1 MEMQENEMQKIPSD
15 IMKMITYETFSCFKE
30 SGQAKRAMAAYDRK
44 MQEVVAAKKY
54 YSGWYHCW
62 VKHITGRQVMD
73 SYYLRIKDLD
83 RISFRSRESVDTAV
97 YHVIPGKNPDDL
109 KYNLDYIN
117 RKEIETLADQSGCI
131 YLFNKCVGR
140 VRRIQCETV
149 RYDIVIRNG
158 TDAIADSALAD
169 NYQIGSVTLPDS
181 VTVIGTG
188 ALERSRLLEKVTLS
202 QNLKYIK
209 DAAFRF
215 CWRLQNVD
223 LPDGLL
229 YIGADAFRKCHE
241 FTEMIIPD
249 SVTYIGSK
257 AFYKCVNLKSV
268 KLPAHITKISMGV
281 FLHCHQLTEIVIP
294 EDVTVIEKDAFAE
307 CRSLEKISLP
317 SGLKRIEDGAFANC
331 RKLRFLEIP
340 DSVEYIGEELFG
352 KIKIKIKIKIK
363 MRPTFVASKDNQYV
377 HRYATDHRIKIIDS
391 LNGKDDS

>member
-1 MEMQENEMQKIPSD
+1 MKGRNNMEMQENEMQKIPSD
-15 IMKMITYETFSCFKE
+15 IMQMITYESFCRFKA
-30 SGQAKRAMAAYDRK
+30 SRQGKSAMAAYDWK
-44 MQEVVAAKKY
+44 VQEAARKY

-62 VKHITGRQVMD
+62 AKHITGGLVMD

-83 RISFRSRESVDTAV
+83 RISFHSRESVDTAV

-117 RKEIETLADQSGCI
+117 RKEIEALADQSGCI

-140 VRRIQCETV
+140 VRRIECETV

-268 KLPAHITKISMGV
+268 KLPAHITKISMGL

-294 EDVTVIEKDAFAE
+294 DDVTVIEKDAFAE

-352 KIKIKIKIKIK
+352 KIKR
-363 MRPTFVASKDNQYV
+363 RPTFVASKDNQYV
-377 HRYATDHRIKIIDS
+377 RRYAADHRIEIIDS

>member
-1 MEMQENEMQKIPSD
+1 MEMKENEIQKIPGN
-15 IMKMITYETFSCFKE
+15 IMQMITYEAFCRFKA
-30 SGQAKRAMAAYDRK
+30 SRQGKSAMAAYDWK
-44 MQEVVAAKKY
+44 VQEVVAARKY

-62 VKHITGRQVMD
+62 AKHITGGQVMD

-83 RISFRSRESVDTAV
+83 KIGFHSRESVDTAV

-117 RKEIETLADQSGCI
+117 RKEIEALADQFGCI

-140 VRRIQCETV
+140 VRGSQCDTI

-169 NYQIGSVTLPDS
+169 NYLIVSVTLPDT

-188 ALERSRLLEKVTLS
+188 ALERSRLLQKVTLS
-202 QNLKYIK
+202 KNLKYIK

-257 AFYKCVNLKSV
+257 AFFKCVNLKSV
-268 KLPAHITKISMGV
+268 KLPAHIAKISLGL
-281 FLHCHQLTEIVIP
+281 FRHCHQLTEIVIP
-294 EDVTVIEKDAFAE
+294 DDVTVIEKDAFAE

-317 SGLKRIEDGAFANC
+317 SGLKRIGDGAFANC

-352 KIKIKIKIKIK
+352 KIKIK
-363 MRPTFVASKDNQYV
+363 RCPTFVASEDNQYV
-377 HRYATDHRIKIIDS
+377 SRYAADHNIRVTDRLS
-391 LNGKDDS
+391 

>member
-1 MEMQENEMQKIPSD
+1 MALFDEEIHRGREVW
-15 IMKMITYETFSCFKE
+15 KE
-30 SGQAKRAMAAYDRK
+30 HKLG
-44 MQEVVAAKKY
+44 
-54 YSGWYHCW
+54 
-62 VKHITGRQVMD
+62 
-73 SYYLRIKDLD
+73 SYYPDRIRYFREHDTGEKVMESYYPRIMDLD
-83 RISFRSRESVDTAV
+83 KISFVSREYVNTV
-97 YHVIPGKNPDDL
+97 VNHVIPGKNPDDL

-117 RKEIETLADQSGCI
+117 RKEIEALADQSGCI

-202 QNLKYIK
+202 KNLKYIK

-215 CWRLQNVD
+215 CWKLRNID
-223 LPDGLL
+223 LPEGLV
-229 YIGADAFRKCHE
+229 YIGADAFRKCE
-241 FTEMIIPD
+241 SFTELIVPD

-257 AFYKCVNLKSV
+257 AFFKCVNLKSM
-268 KLPAHITKISMGV
+268 KLPAHITKITLGL
-281 FLHCHQLTEIVIP
+281 FRHCHQLSEIVIP
-294 EDVTVIEKDAFAE
+294 NDVTVIEKYAFAN
-307 CRSLEKISLP
+307 CYNLKKVSLP

-331 RKLRFLEIP
+331 RKLWFLEIP

-352 KIKIKIKIKIK
+352 KIKR
-363 MRPTFVASKDNQYV
+363 RPTFVASKDNQYV
-377 HRYATDHRIKIIDS
+377 RRYAADHHIRFTDNYDGNK
-391 LNGKDDS
+391 KK

>member
-1 MEMQENEMQKIPSD
+1 MEMQENKMQKIPSD
-15 IMKMITYETFSCFKE
+15 IMQMITYEAFCRFKA
-30 SGQAKRAMAAYDRK
+30 SRQGKSAMAAYDWK
-44 MQEVVAAKKY
+44 VQEVVAARKY

-62 VKHITGRQVMD
+62 AKHITGGLVMD

-83 RISFRSRESVDTAV
+83 RISFHSRESVDTAV

-117 RKEIETLADQSGCI
+117 RKEIEALADQSGCI

-268 KLPAHITKISMGV
+268 KLPLGEKKITDLNDVNALLIAYETEHKLPVSMITSISQGDKQV
-281 FLHCHQLTEIVIP
+281 YVYLGTFDIKER
-294 EDVTVIEKDAFAE
+294 EKVIEQMKNYMKFMNID
-307 CRSLEKISLP
+307 
-317 SGLKRIEDGAFANC
+317 
-331 RKLRFLEIP
+331 
-340 DSVEYIGEELFG
+340 EELVCFA
-352 KIKIKIKIKIK
+352 I
-363 MRPTFVASKDNQYV
+363 PQTVAD
-377 HRYATDHRIKIIDS
+377 
-391 LNGKDDS
+391 

>member
-1 MEMQENEMQKIPSD
+1 MEMKENEIQKIPGN
-15 IMKMITYETFSCFKE
+15 IMQMITYEAFCRFKA
-30 SGQAKRAMAAYDRK
+30 SRQGKSAMAAYDWK
-44 MQEVVAAKKY
+44 VQEVKAANKY
-54 YSGWYHCW
+54 SSWYHCW
-62 VKHITGRQVMD
+62 LHHITGEQVMY

-83 RISFRSRESVDTAV
+83 KIGFHSRESVDTAV

-117 RKEIETLADQSGCI
+117 RKEIEALADQFGCI

-140 VRRIQCETV
+140 VRGSQCDTI

-169 NYQIGSVTLPDS
+169 NYLIVSVTLPDT

-188 ALERSRLLEKVTLS
+188 ALERSRLLQKVTLS
-202 QNLKYIK
+202 KNLKYIK

-257 AFYKCVNLKSV
+257 AFFKCVNLKSV
-268 KLPAHITKISMGV
+268 KLPAHIAKISLGL
-281 FLHCHQLTEIVIP
+281 FRHCHQLTEIVIP
-294 EDVTVIEKDAFAE
+294 DGVTVIEKDAFAE

-317 SGLKRIEDGAFANC
+317 SGLKRIGDGAFANC

-352 KIKIKIKIKIK
+352 KIKIK
-363 MRPTFVASKDNQYV
+363 RCPTFVASEDNQYV
-377 HRYATDHRIKIIDS
+377 SRYAADHNIRVTDHLS
-391 LNGKDDS
+391 